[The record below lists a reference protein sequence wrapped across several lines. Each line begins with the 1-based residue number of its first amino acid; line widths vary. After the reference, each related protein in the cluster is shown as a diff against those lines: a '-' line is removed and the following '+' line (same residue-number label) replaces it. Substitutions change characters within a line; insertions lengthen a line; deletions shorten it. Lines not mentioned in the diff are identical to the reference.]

1 MDYKKIMAGAAAF
14 ALAVCAVGCAKKDSG
29 KKSEDKEPTTVGT
42 TAEITTEEETTEEK
56 QPPTPV
62 EADDPNAITFDDGV
76 FDFAEVKTDDPDCA
90 SGELSVEEL
99 MGNKMLKFTD
109 DNTVPLKGK
118 VQKIDIRVLPLLG
131 AEGAAK
137 VRRIEFD
144 LYAQATKDGLK
155 TNDAENV
162 RAPGWIG
169 GGGGTVTAANDKW
182 YDFQEFD
189 GGEYDFE
196 TSGPV
201 HVKFKFLLA
210 DSGQCWSEDMEDP
223 NFLIMR
229 WGIANESDLYIDNL
243 VFFDEDG
250 NSIPVQ
256 SGGSKIEEKLE
267 EAGDKIKD
275 EAQKAKEELQAEY
288 EKAVEEMKNSED
300 YEAAKAKIDEI
311 KQKLEDFKSDE
322 NMAELEEKISQ
333 AEAEIKE
340 KTSQAQAA
348 IEEASRM
355 IEEAKNN

>member
-1 MDYKKIMAGAAAF
+1 MALDNKEKKVWMLMYLLFITPIIPFGAICYFGSSTDIRYRRYILTVATGVIPSIVTSNLIGAGARAF
-14 ALAVCAVGCAKKDSG
+14 
-29 KKSEDKEPTTVGT
+29 
-42 TAEITTEEETTEEK
+42 IM
-56 QPPTPV
+56 
-62 EADDPNAITFDDGV
+62 NA
-76 FDFAEVKTDDPDCA
+76 
-90 SGELSVEEL
+90 
-99 MGNKMLKFTD
+99 
-109 DNTVPLKGK
+109 
-118 VQKIDIRVLPLLG
+118 LPLWVLILIILLMM
-131 AEGAAK
+131 ALLFVLLWLFLDK
-137 VRRIEFD
+137 VYFRG
-144 LYAQATKDGLK
+144 KDGTPDSAAYFVAIKLIALWRKHSQKLVVDGEKLK
-155 TNDAENV
+155 
-162 RAPGWIG
+162 APGWIG

-210 DSGQCWSEDMEDP
+210 DSGQCWSEEMEDP

-288 EKAVEEMKNSED
+288 EKAVEDMKNSED

-348 IEEASRM
+348 IEEASKM